1 MNYYKII
8 PVQQGIYRITSLEN
22 VFMELLVGTEKALLI
37 DTGYG
42 FGDIRQ
48 VVQSITD
55 KPLYIVNTHG
65 HCDHTGGNF
74 RFDEEVY
81 IADADVGLLKRHNTT
96 EFRARSVVQAEHVL
110 DWETGREACGL
121 PEDFDRDAYLAGGTG
136 TIRSLWEGMTFD
148 LGGKTLRAVATPG
161 HTHGG
166 ISLFLEEER
175 WLYAGDAANM
185 FLWLFD
191 DDATDKA
198 TYLKTLDKILE
209 LAPERLYGGH
219 APQPFSLED
228 VKMFQRAALEA
239 DYDRGIPFFTPIMP
253 DCKDIRVC
261 ILGDKTMADIGKP
274 GFYAIV
280 LDSSR
285 R

>member
-1 MNYYKII
+1 MEYYKII
-8 PVQQGIYRITSLEN
+8 PVQQDIYRITSLEN
-22 VFMELLVGTEKALLI
+22 VFMELLVGTEKALLL

-42 FGDIRQ
+42 FGNVKE
-48 VVQSITD
+48 VVRGITD

-74 RFDEEVY
+74 WFEEEIY
-81 IADADVGLLKRHNTT
+81 IADEDVDLLKRHNTP
-96 EFRARSVVQAEHVL
+96 EFRAGSAAQAEHVR
-110 DWETGREACGL
+110 DWETGREVYGL
-121 PEDFDRDAYLAGGTG
+121 PEDFDREAYLAGGIG
-136 TIRSLWEGMTFD
+136 TIRPLQEGMTFD
-148 LGGKTLRAVATPG
+148 LGGKTLRAIATPG

-166 ISLFLEEER
+166 ISLFFEEER

-198 TYLKTLDKILE
+198 TYLKTLDKILA

-219 APQPFSLED
+219 APQPFSMED
-228 VKMFQRAALEA
+228 VRMFQRAALEA
-239 DYDRGIPFFTPIMP
+239 DYDHGIPFFTPIMP
-253 DCKDIRVC
+253 DSRDIRVC

-274 GFYAIV
+274 GFYAIL